1 MKDRLWNSNSDV
13 WNGLSELEYQI
24 GFDRPIFVEPEKPKQ
39 PVPTKPIRRRRIPE
53 VLKHHIKKTGK

>member
-1 MKDRLWNSNSDV
+1 MKKEGTPAWTEID
-13 WNGLSELEYQI
+13 ELGFKI
-24 GFDRPIFVEPEKPKQ
+24 GDMHGEWEKSEKPKQ